1 MSLWADLVDAAVL
14 GTARAAVPPPTPAL
28 ADVAASNAESGNAEP
43 GNAESG
49 NAEPG
54 DRLLRLAAVASRA
67 RRAGYVPAGT
77 DRPPPDPAPPDERPP
92 VSTAARQRLDDLL
105 ADGRVELLAEWLTL
119 LARTGRRP
127 PEAHL
132 PALLTSATEH
142 QQVRDALRPNLG
154 PLAAWLAAANPAWDW
169 ATTATTAT
177 TAIPSDES
185 TLDLTTWT
193 TASHRTRR
201 DMLDRLRRTDAAS
214 GRELVASTW
223 TGDTPRDR
231 TAFIAGLAVG
241 LSDDDEA
248 LLDRALAD
256 RRGEVR
262 QAAAGLLARLP
273 DSAFSRRAASRAVA
287 AVKVTAQ
294 NSAAGPQM
302 LITPPPKATDDMIAD
317 GLDGAPP
324 KGTGLASWLL
334 RQVVAAA
341 PAAWWTEH
349 TKMSLEDLLTAGA
362 TTKWSAALAGGWIE
376 AAIRDAH
383 VPWLTALLGRFGQA
397 DYATALPEAL
407 LEALPAAERDT
418 WLAAHPDSSLFGAV
432 ELVPWPWSATLS
444 AAARDRIA
452 AIARSDPS
460 RPARRDNPWP
470 NTPQQARR
478 LLRLAAARLD
488 PPAMPDLPA
497 PEIHPLLAA
506 GWAEMMNTL
515 SVRAAMR
522 RELAEEPP
530 P

>member
-14 GTARAAVPPPTPAL
+14 GAARAAVPPPTPAL
-28 ADVAASNAESGNAEP
+28 ADVAASNVRP
-43 GNAESG
+43 G

-67 RRAGYVPAGT
+67 RRAGYVPAET
-77 DRPPPDPAPPDERPP
+77 DRPPPDPAPPDDRPP

-105 ADGRVELLAEWLTL
+105 ADGRVELVIEWLTL

-142 QQVRDALRPNLG
+142 QQVRDALGPNLG

-169 ATTATTAT
+169 ATAAATTAT
-177 TAIPSDES
+177 TAGES
-185 TLDLTTWT
+185 TLDLSTWT
-193 TASHRTRR
+193 TSSHRARR
-201 DMLDRLRRTDAAS
+201 DMLDRLRRTDPAG

-231 TAFIAGLAVG
+231 TAFIAALAVG
-241 LSDDDEA
+241 LSADDEP

-273 DSAFSRRAASRAVA
+273 DSAFSRRAASRAAA
-287 AVKVTAQ
+287 AVKFTAH
-294 NSAAGPQM
+294 NTPAGPQM

-317 GLDGAPP
+317 GLDATAP

-334 RQVVAAA
+334 RQVVAAV

-349 TKMSLEDLLTAGA
+349 AKMSPEGLLAA
-362 TTKWSAALAGGWIE
+362 ARTTKWAAALAGGWIE

-383 VPWLTALLGRFGQA
+383 VPWLTALLDRFGQA

-407 LEALPAAERDT
+407 LEALPTAERDS

-444 AAARDRIA
+444 AAARDRIT

-497 PEIHPLLAA
+497 PEVHSLLAA